1 MTIMK
6 YVIIS
11 LESRYLNPEGEVLY
25 IKANPVKDAGPS
37 FRHLEE
43 MFGKKYF
50 NYSMTEDDETA
61 HFIIPFSE
69 SNLQRFINI
78 ARRSQDPDDYDSFWS
93 PDMNDFTKSETRN
106 ESTDKIILTYKHKD
120 YFKPIYSFIPVTDPA
135 RATVNGKK
143 IFIVSA
149 CRRLI
154 SNPFTD
160 NPEDYIAHYFVYA
173 ASEIERYIN
182 ETREARKQNRRWTP
196 DLSHFVKRELTLGY
210 VNRFTGEQGEEKR
223 DMYISRELSYR
234 DVLDNL
240 NNLPLY

>member
-1 MTIMK
+1 MK

-11 LESRYLNPEGEVLY
+11 LESRNLDPEGEVLY

-61 HFIIPFSE
+61 HFVIPFSD

-78 ARRSQDPDDYDSFWS
+78 ARRSQEPDDYESFWS
-93 PDMNDFTKSETRN
+93 PDLSEFTKSEVKN
-106 ESTDKIILTYKHKD
+106 QSTDEMTLIYRHKD
-120 YFKPIYSFIPVTDPA
+120 LFKPIYSFIPVTDPA
-135 RATVNGKK
+135 RTTVNGEKL
-143 IFIVSA
+143 FIVSA

-173 ASEIERYIN
+173 ASEIETYIN
-182 ETREARKQNRRWTP
+182 ETQEARKQNRRWTP
-196 DLSHFVKRELTLGY
+196 DLSHFIKKELSLGY

-223 DMYISRELSYR
+223 DMYISRKLSYR
-234 DVLDNL
+234 DVLNNL
-240 NNLPLY
+240 NSLPLY